1 MRDGLGTTAEAL
13 SRLRLTAGR
22 LRQRL
27 AGREDSEHVQAFI
40 RLGFGLIISAYLYST
55 VGSRLDVH
63 VVCIG
68 FEILSVAIL
77 LAIII
82 RPQRSAWRRGFG
94 AVVDLGTTT
103 YLMWTNGEVGAPL
116 YGIYLWVTFGN
127 GFRYG
132 VRSLY
137 GSQAMSI
144 VGFGSVIA
152 FNPFWH
158 EQHALMAGGFL
169 VLLAA
174 VPGYGAVLLKA
185 VATANQRLHEQA
197 MRDVLTGLYNR
208 RYLMESF
215 ERELHRAR
223 RGNEHLGVMMIDIDH
238 FKRFNDTFGHA
249 AGDEVLRS
257 VAQFMLTL
265 VRGEDILCRFGG
277 EEFVLVQMNASAEA
291 ILQRADKLR
300 QEIGNHE
307 IVHDGRRLG
316 PVTLSIGIAMF
327 PNHGTST
334 LTVLQAADG
343 ALYRAK
349 NSGRN
354 RVVMVPGAE
363 ETKQRGLESV
373 EPLRVGEMERR

>member
-1 MRDGLGTTAEAL
+1 MIAEAL
-13 SRLRLTAGR
+13 SRLRLNAGT

-27 AGREDSEHVQAFI
+27 ARREDSEYFQALI
-40 RLGFGLIISAYLYST
+40 RIGFGLVISAYLYST
-55 VGSRLDVH
+55 IGSRFDIH

-137 GSQAMSI
+137 ESHAMSM
-144 VGFGSVIA
+144 VGFGRVVA
-152 FNPFWH
+152 FNPFWR
-158 EQHALMAGGFL
+158 EHALMAGGFL

-174 VPGYGAVLLKA
+174 VPFYGAVLLKGLT
-185 VATANQRLHEQA
+185 TANQRLHEQA
-197 MRDVLTGLYNR
+197 IRDVLTGLYNR

-223 RGNEHLGVMMIDIDH
+223 RGKEHLGVMMIDIDH

-257 VAQFMLTL
+257 VAKFMLTL

-277 EEFVLVQMNASAEA
+277 EEFVLVQMKASAEA
-291 ILQRADKLR
+291 VMQRAEKFR

-316 PVTLSIGIAMF
+316 PVTLSIGVSMF
-327 PNHGTST
+327 PDHGTST
-334 LTVLQAADG
+334 QTLLQAADT

-349 NSGRN
+349 TSGRN

-363 ETKQRGLESV
+363 ETEQGSLETA
-373 EPLRVGEMERR
+373 EPLRADELERR

>member
-1 MRDGLGTTAEAL
+1 MTAEAL
-13 SRLRLTAGR
+13 SRLRLNAGT
-22 LRQRL
+22 LRRRL
-27 AGREDSEHVQAFI
+27 ARREDSEHVQALI
-40 RLGFGLIISAYLYST
+40 RIGFGLFISAYLYST
-55 VGSRLDVH
+55 IGSRLDIH

-68 FEILSVAIL
+68 FEIFSVAIL

-103 YLMWTNGEVGAPL
+103 YLMWTNGEIGAPL

-137 GSQAMSI
+137 ASHAMSM
-144 VGFGSVIA
+144 VGFGSVVA

-158 EQHALMAGGFL
+158 EHALMSGGFL

-174 VPGYGAVLLKA
+174 LPFYGAVLLKGL
-185 VATANQRLHEQA
+185 TRANQSLHEQA
-197 MRDVLTGLYNR
+197 MRDMLTGLYNR

-215 ERELHRAR
+215 EREIHRAQ
-223 RGNEHLGVMMIDIDH
+223 RGKEQLGVMIIDIDH

-265 VRGEDILCRFGG
+265 VRAEDILCRFGG
-277 EEFVLVQMNASAEA
+277 EEFVLVQVKASAEA
-291 ILQRADKLR
+291 IMQRAEKFRLG
-300 QEIGNHE
+300 IGNHE

-316 PVTLSIGIAMF
+316 PVTLSIGISML
-327 PNHGTST
+327 PDHGTST
-334 LTVLQAADG
+334 QTLLQAADT

-349 NSGRN
+349 ASGRN

-363 ETKQRGLESV
+363 ETELVGGLEAAESI
-373 EPLRVGEMERR
+373 RRRPK

>member
-1 MRDGLGTTAEAL
+1 MTAKAL
-13 SRLRLTAGR
+13 SSLGLFGST

-27 AGREDSEHVQAFI
+27 ARREDSEHVQALI
-40 RLGFGLIISAYLYST
+40 RLVFGLFISAYLYST
-55 VGSRLDVH
+55 IGPRLDVH

-68 FEILSVAIL
+68 FEIFSLGII
-77 LAIII
+77 LAIAI

-103 YLMWTNGEVGAPL
+103 YLMLTNGEVGAPL

-137 GSQAMSI
+137 ASHAMSMA
-144 VGFGSVIA
+144 GFGSVVA

-158 EQHALMAGGFL
+158 VHALMAGGFL
-169 VLLAA
+169 VALAA
-174 VPGYGAVLLKA
+174 VPAYGAFLLKA
-185 VATANQRLHEQA
+185 VETANQRLREQA

-223 RGNEHLGVMMIDIDH
+223 RSKERLGVMIIDIDH
-238 FKRFNDTFGHA
+238 FKRFNDAFGHA
-249 AGDEVLRS
+249 AGDEVLCS
-257 VAQFMLTL
+257 VAKFLLTL
-265 VRGEDILCRFGG
+265 VRAEDILCRFGG
-277 EEFVLVQMNASAEA
+277 EEFVLLQVNASVDA
-291 ILQRADKLR
+291 IMQRAETFR
-300 QEIGNHE
+300 QGIGNHE
-307 IVHDGRRLG
+307 IVQDGQRLG
-316 PVTLSIGIAMF
+316 PVTLSIGISMF
-327 PNHGTST
+327 PDHGTTTQAVS
-334 LTVLQAADG
+334 QAADI

-354 RVVMVPGAE
+354 CVVMAPGAE
-363 ETKQRGLESV
+363 EMRQDGRDAA
-373 EPLRVGEMERR
+373 EPIRKKA